1 MIFGIWNPRWWNPE
15 SKFDLESGIQRV
27 QNPEFTFLTEYFLKK
42 VREVLKALQPISFY
56 SSCSFQN
63 SLYVQL
69 TRKRFQNENLFKKCK
84 CCQNKEKWRH
94 KNITMLFA
102 RVKNHCKN
110 NAFEKLKLNSND
122 LGLSWNLE
130 YKRVESGKQ
139 RVRNRNLEDR
149 NPESSWSE
157 SRIQNLCGFS

>member
-69 TRKRFQNENLFKKCK
+69 TRKRFQNENLFKKWK
-84 CCQNKEKWRH
+84 CCQNKETQEYY
-94 KNITMLFA
+94 NAI
-102 RVKNHCKN
+102 CKG
-110 NAFEKLKLNSND
+110 EKPLQKQCFWKTKAEIQWFRLI
-122 LGLSWNLE
+122 L
-130 YKRVESGKQ
+130 ESGIQKSGIRKTEGQ
-139 RVRNRNLEDR
+139 K
-149 NPESSWSE
+149 PESRGSE
-157 SRIQNLCGFS
+157 SRVQLVGIQNPEPLWI